1 MGNCISY
8 QFCEPKDY
16 HCSVC
21 GEGLS
26 CKYLQC
32 ENCNRKIHFKCTIHK
47 EPNLTTCIFC
57 NNNGRLSIVYNE
69 NIDPLSGKHN
79 KI

>member
-1 MGNCISY
+1 MGACVSHE
-8 QFCEPKDY
+8 FCEPKDY
-16 HCSVC
+16 RCTVC
-21 GEGLS
+21 NKKLS

-32 ENCNRKIHFKCTIHK
+32 DKCDKKIHFKCTIHK

-57 NNNGRLSIVYNE
+57 NSPIRLSVVYNE
-69 NIDPLSGKHN
+69 DIDPLSGKHN